1 MVRIAV
7 VSRVIQMAG
16 KHAVIPG
23 QAPVDLL
30 TTRGGEQVVIL
41 W

>member
-1 MVRIAV
+1 MAKIDV
-7 VSRVIQMAG
+7 VSRVIQMSG
-16 KHAVIPG
+16 KLTVIPG

-30 TTRGGEQVVIL
+30 TTRSGEQVVIL